1 MINGIHGLYIYN
13 QENSCILTNH
23 TVVRAP
29 GPWAKL
35 VYNFVEI
42 YCWVYGDERSIANYS
57 YIGFVNQLI
66 IAGYNLV
73 AALVVGGI
81 LNPK

>member
-1 MINGIHGLYIYN
+1 LVYIY
-13 QENSCILTNH
+13 
-23 TVVRAP
+23 
-29 GPWAKL
+29 
-35 VYNFVEI
+35 VEI
-42 YCWVYGDERSIANYS
+42 YGWVYGDERTIANYS

-81 LNPK
+81 PNPK